1 MWYKANMNREEAAST
16 LGISVRSLQRTVKAG
31 KLSVTYK
38 RGTSG
43 KQEAFF
49 DPDEIARYKEE
60 METETVKPALPEV
73 TTQDMALARVDA
85 QQQFFGALQQLMTER
100 QTAKD
105 AHPIVP
111 IESKPLL
118 KLDEASMLTG
128 LSRRILRAAI
138 DEGKLKAGK
147 LGRAWRVR
155 RTDLDAYIQKLSL

>member
-1 MWYKANMNREEAAST
+1 MNREEAAAA

-73 TTQDMALARVDA
+73 IRQDMALARVDS
-85 QQQFFGALQQLMTER
+85 QQQFFSSLQQFMTDR
-100 QTAKD
+100 QNAKNT
-105 AHPIVP
+105 HPIVP

-118 KLDEASMLTG
+118 KLDEASALSG
-128 LSRRILRAAI
+128 LSRGILRTAI

-147 LGRAWRVR
+147 IGRAWRVR
-155 RTDLDAYIQKLSL
+155 RTDLEAYIQKLSL

>member
-1 MWYKANMNREEAAST
+1 MNREEAAIA

-31 KLSVTYK
+31 KLSVIYK
-38 RGTSG
+38 RGESG

-49 DPDEIARYKEE
+49 DSDEIVRHKAE
-60 METETVKPALPEV
+60 MEAETVKPALPEM
-73 TTQDMALARVDA
+73 TRHDTALTRVDA
-85 QQQFFGALQQLMTER
+85 QQQFFGALQRFVTEG
-100 QTAKD
+100 QNAKN

-118 KLDEASMLTG
+118 KLNEASALTG

-147 LGRAWRVR
+147 IGKAWRVR
-155 RTDLDAYIQKLSL
+155 RADLDAYIQKLSL